1 MMRTTPQ
8 IVIPKEILMTRI
20 LVVAPTES
28 RRRLVN
34 ILRQAGYA
42 VAEADSA
49 QSALKSAR
57 SLSLDLILMAI
68 VMPESNGLEVAA
80 NLRQDLDSELPPIL
94 LLGTI
99 TPIGIDE
106 EPLASLVSGY
116 LDIDVSSDD
125 LLAAVQSHVTITN

>member
-1 MMRTTPQ
+1 
-8 IVIPKEILMTRI
+8 MTRI
-20 LVVAPTES
+20 LVVAPTET

-49 QSALKSAR
+49 QSALKTAR
-57 SLSLDLILMAI
+57 SLSPELILMAI

-80 NLRQDLDSELPPIL
+80 NLRQHLNFELPPIL

-125 LLAAVQSHVTITN
+125 LLAAVQSHVTVTN

>member
-1 MMRTTPQ
+1 
-8 IVIPKEILMTRI
+8 MTRI

-57 SLSLDLILMAI
+57 SLSPELILMAI
-68 VMPESNGLEVAA
+68 VMPESNGLEVLIGATSSMAEAA
-80 NLRQDLDSELPPIL
+80 GKVRDRHGSVESGSRFRKEPGLTGAATEQRNSE
-94 LLGTI
+94 
-99 TPIGIDE
+99 
-106 EPLASLVSGY
+106 
-116 LDIDVSSDD
+116 
-125 LLAAVQSHVTITN
+125 